1 MENDNHIIKRAM
13 SMLGQR
19 KSKRKA
25 AASRANGKLGGRPK
39 QNPTVRKKRA
49 NRVK

>member
-1 MENDNHIIKRAM
+1 M
-13 SMLGQR
+13 SILGQR

-39 QNPTVRKKRA
+39 ALEKRRMTLLKKSQ
-49 NRVK
+49 K